1 MLRSAA
7 TVGAATTSS
16 RVLGYVRDTVIATSF
31 GAGPAADAFF
41 IAFRIPNFLRRLF
54 AEGAF
59 SQAFVPVLSEYR
71 STRDPADVR
80 DLIAHT
86 LGTLGL
92 TLLVVALL
100 AVLTAPLLVWLLA
113 PGFGN
118 DPARGEL
125 TTTLLRITFWYL
137 PLVSLAAAVGGVLNT
152 FGRYF
157 TPALTPLFLNLA
169 MIAAAIW
176 LAPRLDV
183 PVLAL
188 AIGVVVGGLLQLLW
202 QLPTLAATGNLVR
215 PRVSFSHPGVRRIL
229 TLMGPGVFG
238 SSVAQINLM
247 FDTVVASFLV
257 TGSVSWLY
265 YADRL
270 MEFPLGVLAI
280 AFATVILPRLSQ
292 QHARGEA
299 AAFSRTLDWGLRWVV
314 LVGAPAAVALG
325 VLAGPLLG
333 TLFGY
338 GAFDAHSVLMTRQAL
353 WAFAPGL
360 LAFMAIKVLAP
371 GYYARQDTRT
381 PVRIGVLSML
391 ANIAITLVL
400 IWPLKHA
407 GLAAATSLAAYLN
420 AILLLR
426 GLLRSGAYRP
436 RPGWALFGTRVA
448 VATAAMAALLWLG
461 AGELDT
467 WLALGAGGRLA
478 RLAIWVAAGVASYGA
493 VLLMLRLPLAAL
505 RHPDSA

>member
-7 TVGAATTSS
+7 TVGVATTSS
-16 RVLGYVRDTVIATSF
+16 RVLGYVRDTVIATTF

-41 IAFRIPNFLRRLF
+41 VAFRIPNFLRRLF

-71 STRDPADVR
+71 TTRDPADVR
-80 DLIAHT
+80 DLVAHT

-92 TLLVVALL
+92 VLLGVTLL
-100 AVLTAPLLVWLLA
+100 AVAAAPLLVWLLA
-113 PGFGN
+113 PGFGD
-118 DPARGEL
+118 DPQRSAL

-157 TPALTPLFLNLA
+157 VPALTPLFLNLA
-169 MIAAAIW
+169 MIGAAVW

-188 AIGVVVGGLLQLLW
+188 AIGVVIGGLLQLLW
-202 QLPTLAATGNLVR
+202 QLPALATLGNLAR

-229 TLMGPGVFG
+229 RLMGPGVFG
-238 SSVAQINLM
+238 SSVAQVNLM

-280 AFATVILPRLSQ
+280 AFATVILPRLSR
-292 QHARGEA
+292 QHASGDGEA
-299 AAFSRTLDWGLRWVV
+299 FSGTLDWGLRWVL
-314 LVGAPAAVALG
+314 LVGAPAAAALFI
-325 VLAGPLLG
+325 LAGPLLG

-338 GAFDAHSVLMTRQAL
+338 GAFDVHSVHMARQAL

-371 GYYARQDTRT
+371 GYYARQDTRS
-381 PVRIGVLSML
+381 PVRIGVLAML
-391 ANIAITLVL
+391 VNMALTLVL
-400 IWPLKHA
+400 VWPLRHA

-426 GLLRSGAYRP
+426 GLLRGGAYRP
-436 RPGWALFGTRVA
+436 RPGWGLFASRVA
-448 VATAAMAALLWLG
+448 LATAAMSALLWLG
-461 AGELDT
+461 AGPLDA
-467 WLALGAGGRLA
+467 WLALGPGGRVA
-478 RLAIWVAAGVASYGA
+478 RLGVWVAAGGACYGA
-493 VLLMLRLPLAAL
+493 ALLALRLPLAPL
-505 RHPDSA
+505 RHP

>member
-7 TVGAATTSS
+7 SVGIATTTS

-41 IAFRIPNFLRRLF
+41 VAFRIPNFLRRLF

-71 STRDPADVR
+71 TQRDPAEVR

-86 LGTLGL
+86 LGTLGAVL
-92 TLLVVALL
+92 LLVTLL
-100 AVLTAPLLVWLLA
+100 AVAAAPLLVWLLA
-113 PGFGN
+113 PGFGY
-118 DPARGEL
+118 DAQRAEL
-125 TTTLLRITFWYL
+125 TGTLLRITFWYL

-157 TPALTPLFLNLA
+157 APALTPLFLNLS
-169 MIAAAIW
+169 MIAAAVW
-176 LAPRLDV
+176 LAPTLDV

-188 AIGVVVGGLLQLLW
+188 AIGVVIGGLAQLLW
-202 QLPTLAATGNLVR
+202 QLPPLAATGNLVR
-215 PRVSFSHPGVRRIL
+215 PRLGFAHPGVRRIL
-229 TLMGPGVFG
+229 KLMGPGVFG

-280 AFATVILPRLSQ
+280 AFATVILPRLSR
-292 QHARGEA
+292 QHADGNGE
-299 AAFSRTLDWGLRWVV
+299 AFSRTLDWGLRWVL
-314 LVGAPAAVALG
+314 LVGAPAAAALG

-333 TLFGY
+333 TLFSY
-338 GAFDAHSVLMTRQAL
+338 GAFDTHSVHMARLAL

-371 GYYARQDTRT
+371 GFYARQDTRT
-381 PVRIGVLSML
+381 PVRIGVIAML
-391 ANIAITLVL
+391 ANMGFTLVL
-400 IWPLKHA
+400 VWSLKHA
-407 GLAAATSLAAYLN
+407 GLAVATSLAAYLN
-420 AILLLR
+420 ALLLLR
-426 GLLRSGAYRP
+426 GLRRSGAYRP
-436 RPGWALFGTRVA
+436 QPGWGVFVLRVA
-448 VATAAMAALLWLG
+448 LATATMTVLLWLG
-461 AGELDT
+461 AGSLDA
-467 WLALGAGGRLA
+467 WLALGAGARVSRLA
-478 RLAIWVAAGVASYGA
+478 FWVVAGAASYA
-493 VLLMLRLPLAAL
+493 AALLLLRLPLAPL
-505 RHPDSA
+505 RHP

>member
-7 TVGAATTSS
+7 SVGVATTTS

-31 GAGPAADAFF
+31 GTGPAADAFF
-41 IAFRIPNFLRRLF
+41 VAFRIPNFLRRLF

-71 STRDPADVR
+71 TTRDPADVR

-92 TLLVVALL
+92 VLLGVALL
-100 AVLTAPLLVWLLA
+100 AALAAPLLVWLLA

-118 DPARGEL
+118 DPLRAEL
-125 TTTLLRITFWYL
+125 TATLLRITFWYL

-169 MIAAAIW
+169 MIGAAIW
-176 LAPRLDV
+176 LAPHLDV

-202 QLPTLAATGNLVR
+202 QLPTLAAIGNLAR

-229 TLMGPGVFG
+229 RLMGPGVFG
-238 SSVAQINLM
+238 SSVAQVNLM

-292 QHARGEA
+292 HHAAGQGE
-299 AAFSRTLDWGLRWVV
+299 AFSRTLDWGLRWVV
-314 LVGAPAAVALG
+314 LVGAPAAAALG
-325 VLAGPLLG
+325 VLAGPLLV
-333 TLFGY
+333 TLFSY
-338 GAFDAHSVLMTRQAL
+338 GAFDAHSVLMARMAL

-371 GYYARQDTRT
+371 GYYARQDTRS
-381 PVRIGVLSML
+381 PVRIGVLAML
-391 ANIAITLVL
+391 VNMAITLVL

-436 RPGWALFGTRVA
+436 LPGWGVFLARIA
-448 VATAAMAALLWLG
+448 IATAVMGSLLWLG
-461 AGELDT
+461 TGSVDA
-467 WLALGAGGRLA
+467 WLARGAAGRLTQ
-478 RLAIWVAAGVASYGA
+478 LALWVAAGGISYGA
-493 VLLMLRLPLAAL
+493 VLLALRLPLAAL
-505 RHPDSA
+505 RHP

>member
-7 TVGAATTSS
+7 SVAVATSSS
-16 RVLGYVRDTVIATSF
+16 RVLGYVRDMVIAATF

-41 IAFRIPNFLRRLF
+41 VAFRIPNFLRRLF

-59 SQAFVPVLSEYR
+59 SQAFVPVLSQYR
-71 STRDPADVR
+71 TQREPAEVR
-80 DLIAHT
+80 DLVAHT
-86 LGTLGL
+86 LGTLGAV
-92 TLLVVALL
+92 LLGTALL
-100 AVLTAPLLVWLLA
+100 AVLAAPLLVWLLA
-113 PGFGN
+113 PGFGD
-118 DPARGEL
+118 DPQRGAL
-125 TTTLLRITFWYL
+125 TGTLLRVTFWYL

-157 TPALTPLFLNLA
+157 APALTPLFLNLA
-169 MIAAAIW
+169 MIAAAVW

-202 QLPTLAATGNLVR
+202 QLPSLRATGNLVR
-215 PRVSFSHPGVRRIL
+215 PRVGFSHPGVRRIL

-247 FDTVVASFLV
+247 FDTIVASFLA

-270 MEFPLGVLAI
+270 VEFPLGVLAI
-280 AFATVILPRLSQ
+280 AFATVILPRLSRE
-292 QHARGEA
+292 HAGNDPQ
-299 AAFSRTLDWGLRWVV
+299 AFSRTLDWGLRWVV
-314 LVGAPAAVALG
+314 LVGLPAAAALG

-333 TLFGY
+333 TLFHY
-338 GAFDAHSVLMTRQAL
+338 GAFDTHSVHMARQAL

-360 LAFMAIKVLAP
+360 VAFMAIKVLAP

-381 PVRIGVLSML
+381 PMRIGVAAML
-391 ANIAITLVL
+391 ANIGITLVL
-400 IWPLKHA
+400 VWPLQHA

-420 AILLLR
+420 ALLLLR
-426 GLLRSGAYRP
+426 GLRRSGVYRP
-436 RPGWALFGTRVA
+436 QPGWRQFLCRVA
-448 VATAAMAALLWLG
+448 AATAVMTLLLWLG
-461 AGELDT
+461 SGTLDV
-467 WLALGAGGRLA
+467 WLARSAAERGLHLMTWVLAGLF
-478 RLAIWVAAGVASYGA
+478 SYGA
-493 VLLMLRLPLAAL
+493 VLLALRLPLTSL
-505 RHPDSA
+505 RRP

>member
-7 TVGAATTSS
+7 SVAVATSSS
-16 RVLGYVRDTVIATSF
+16 RVLGYVRDMVIAATF

-41 IAFRIPNFLRRLF
+41 VAFRIPNFLRRLF

-59 SQAFVPVLSEYR
+59 SQAFVPVLSQYR
-71 STRDPADVR
+71 TQREPAEVR
-80 DLIAHT
+80 DLVAHT
-86 LGTLGL
+86 LGTLGAA
-92 TLLVVALL
+92 LLGTALL
-100 AVLTAPLLVWLLA
+100 AVLASPLLVWLLA
-113 PGFGN
+113 PGFGD
-118 DPARGEL
+118 DPQRGAL
-125 TTTLLRITFWYL
+125 TGTLLRVTFWYL

-157 TPALTPLFLNLA
+157 APALTPLFLNLA
-169 MIAAAIW
+169 MIAAAVW

-202 QLPTLAATGNLVR
+202 QLPSLRATGNLVR
-215 PRVSFSHPGVRRIL
+215 PRVGFSHPGVRRIL

-247 FDTVVASFLV
+247 FDTIVASFLA

-270 MEFPLGVLAI
+270 VEFPLGVLAI
-280 AFATVILPRLSQ
+280 AFATVILPRLSRE
-292 QHARGEA
+292 HAGNDPQ
-299 AAFSRTLDWGLRWVV
+299 AFSRTLDWGLRWVV
-314 LVGAPAAVALG
+314 LVGLPAAAALG

-333 TLFGY
+333 TLFHY
-338 GAFDAHSVLMTRQAL
+338 GAFDTHSVHMARQAL

-360 LAFMAIKVLAP
+360 VAFMAIKVLAP

-381 PVRIGVLSML
+381 PMRIGVAAML
-391 ANIAITLVL
+391 ANIGITLVL
-400 IWPLKHA
+400 VWPLQHA

-420 AILLLR
+420 ALLLLR
-426 GLLRSGAYRP
+426 GLRRSGVYRP
-436 RPGWALFGTRVA
+436 QPGWRQFLCRVA
-448 VATAAMAALLWLG
+448 AATAVMTLLLWLG
-461 AGELDT
+461 SGTLDV
-467 WLALGAGGRLA
+467 WLARSAAERGLHLMTWVLAGLF
-478 RLAIWVAAGVASYGA
+478 SYGA
-493 VLLMLRLPLAAL
+493 VLLALRLPLTSL
-505 RHPDSA
+505 RRP

>member
-7 TVGAATTSS
+7 SVAVATTGS
-16 RVLGYVRDTVIATSF
+16 RVLGYVRDMVIAATF

-41 IAFRIPNFLRRLF
+41 VAFRIPNFLRRLF

-59 SQAFVPVLSEYR
+59 SQAFVPVLSQYR
-71 STRDPADVR
+71 TQREPAEVR
-80 DLIAHT
+80 DLVAHT
-86 LGTLGL
+86 LGTLAAV
-92 TLLVVALL
+92 LLGTALL
-100 AVLTAPLLVWLLA
+100 AVLAAPLLVWLLA
-113 PGFGN
+113 PGFGD
-118 DPARGEL
+118 DPQRGAL
-125 TTTLLRITFWYL
+125 TGTLLRITFWYL

-157 TPALTPLFLNLA
+157 APALTPLFLNLA
-169 MIAAAIW
+169 MIGAAVW
-176 LAPRLDV
+176 LAPRLEV

-202 QLPTLAATGNLVR
+202 QLPPLRATGNLVR

-229 TLMGPGVFG
+229 ALMGPGVFG

-247 FDTVVASFLV
+247 FDTIVASFLA

-270 MEFPLGVLAI
+270 VEFPLGVLAI
-280 AFATVILPRLSQ
+280 AFATVILPRLSRE
-292 QHARGEA
+292 HAGDDPQ
-299 AAFSRTLDWGLRWVV
+299 AFSRTLDWGLRWVV
-314 LVGAPAAVALG
+314 LVGLPAAAALA

-333 TLFGY
+333 TLFHY
-338 GAFDAHSVLMTRQAL
+338 GAFDTRSVHMARQAL

-381 PVRIGVLSML
+381 PMRIGVAAML
-391 ANIAITLVL
+391 ANIGITLVL
-400 IWPLKHA
+400 VWPLQHA

-420 AILLLR
+420 ALLLLR
-426 GLLRSGAYRP
+426 GLRRSGVYRP
-436 RPGWALFGTRVA
+436 QPGWGRFLGR
-448 VATAAMAALLWLG
+448 VATATAVMTLLLWLG
-461 AGELDT
+461 SGTLDT
-467 WLALGAGGRLA
+467 WLARSATERGLHLLVWVLAGLA
-478 RLAIWVAAGVASYGA
+478 GYGA
-493 VLLMLRLPLAAL
+493 MLRALRLPLGTL
-505 RHPDSA
+505 RRP